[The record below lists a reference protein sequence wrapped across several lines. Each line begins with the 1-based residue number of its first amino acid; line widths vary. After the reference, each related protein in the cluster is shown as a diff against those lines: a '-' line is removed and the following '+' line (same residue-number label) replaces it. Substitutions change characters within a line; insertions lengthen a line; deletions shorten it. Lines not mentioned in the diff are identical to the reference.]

1 MKGPYQQIDLEHVG
15 DVVFARFRHRKI
27 DESGIHTLGNELT
40 QLIESDGCRKLI
52 IGLGPG
58 TLECLYSVFL
68 AKLVM
73 IQRRM
78 HDKNGVLIVCELTP
92 EVKAVFEAC
101 KLMSYFEFAPDKPA
115 ALAAMAAKQVP

>member
-1 MKGPYQQIDLEHVG
+1 VG

-27 DESGIHTLGNELT
+27 EEAGIHTLGNELT
-40 QLIESDGCRKLI
+40 ELIESDGCRKLVL
-52 IGLGPG
+52 GLGPG

-78 HDKNGVLIVCELTP
+78 QDHKGALILCELTP

-101 KLMSYFEFAPDKPA
+101 KLMNYFDFAPDKPA